1 MNNKK
6 KRIRIKDIDFDDL
19 KKGERT
25 EYEKQQDGRKRR
37 YEAIFWEMKDSYSRT
52 VWMQLAKHIK
62 SEATSYLVQKALLEV
77 VDADDLG
84 VLHSKLQE
92 YGEMTHRARK
102 SALAK
107 ANNNDV
113 KEQAILKKLNKE
125 KDA

>member
-6 KRIRIKDIDFDDL
+6 KRVRIKDIDFDDL

-25 EYEKQQDGRKRR
+25 EYEKQQEGRKRR
-37 YEAIFWEMKDSYSRT
+37 FEAIFWEMKDSYSRT
-52 VWMQLAKHIK
+52 VWMQLSKHIK
-62 SEATSYLVQKALLEV
+62 SEATSYLIQKALLEV
-77 VDADDLG
+77 VDPDDLG
-84 VLHSKLQE
+84 VLNSKLKE

-107 ANNNDV
+107 ANKNDV

-125 KDA
+125 EGA

>member
-6 KRIRIKDIDFDDL
+6 KRVRIKDIDFDDL

-25 EYEKQQDGRKRR
+25 EYEKQQEGRKRR
-37 YEAIFWEMKDSYSRT
+37 FEAIFWEMKDSYSRT
-52 VWMQLAKHIK
+52 VWMQLSKHIK
-62 SEATSYLVQKALLEV
+62 SEATSYLIQKALLEV
-77 VDADDLG
+77 VDPDDLG
-84 VLHSKLQE
+84 VLNSKLKE

-107 ANNNDV
+107 ANKNDV

-125 KDA
+125 EEA